1 MKDNDCTYF
10 IELLEGLNEMKC
22 LAQCLMCGKW
32 PINVWDDGD
41 DNDDED
47 STVPRVK
54 QKYSSLDSW
63 VPKAILL

>member
-47 STVPRVK
+47 STVPRC
-54 QKYSSLDSW
+54 
-63 VPKAILL
+63 KARMFFPGFLGS